1 MEIPQ
6 LQFDK
11 VFSFLLCRLCS
22 STGAGQLV
30 ARPDVGDIP
39 VMAQR
44 QDPLV
49 VTVQAD
55 HGDSQL
61 QFIDKVVYV
70 PVVQFQQDS

>member
-11 VFSFLLCRLCS
+11 VFSTLLCQLCS

-30 ARPDVGDIP
+30 ARPDVVDIP

-44 QDPLV
+44 QVLLV
-49 VTVQAD
+49 LTVQAD
-55 HGDSQL
+55 HGDSP
-61 QFIDKVVYV
+61 IAVH
-70 PVVQFQQDS
+70 